1 MNTITP
7 ITDIIIDKSTQRL
20 FAAASRSCN
29 LRAYSLKLDVEA
41 GIMYF
46 KDKLSKDPSSGTR
59 LGDEKELT
67 RLEEILSNF
76 GSHVVISEK
85 KQVDLIV
92 RDFNVDFFVN
102 GEFLFFEN
110 CIDECDEDKPCG
122 CGPGRGVC
130 GGYCLITGGTL
141 DRYTVQNYSK
151 RPYDSSSCCCGYRRN
166 RHLPPMLVDPS
177 IEGYIDGSDREL
189 EEELAFEKMYSFMNG
204 KFSKEDMIELSS
216 ELSSKGFDNLR
227 KFCTS
232 NLPSSHCDG
241 CCFLH
246 EDQYSLVYN
255 LQTMKP
261 LTDYSADIGKTLLE
275 LNWDDWTI
283 EKAGFP
289 LVDAF
294 FASLSGGGGGSDS

>member
-1 MNTITP
+1 MSTITP
-7 ITDIIIDKSTQRL
+7 ISDIIINKSAQRRL
-20 FAAASRSCN
+20 AAASRSCN

-46 KDKLSKDPSSGTR
+46 KDKLSKGSDTKV
-59 LGDEKELT
+59 GDEKKLIE
-67 RLEEILSNF
+67 LEEIMLNF
-76 GSHVVISEK
+76 GNHVVISEK
-85 KQVDLIV
+85 KQVDLIL
-92 RDFNVDFFVN
+92 RDFNVDFFVE

-110 CIDECDEDKPCG
+110 CIDECDEEKPCG
-122 CGPGRGVC
+122 CGSVRGVC

-141 DRYTVQNYSK
+141 DRYTVQNYSNQPK
-151 RPYDSSSCCCGYRRN
+151 GSGSCCCGYRRN

-177 IEGYIDGSDREL
+177 IVGYLDGSDREL
-189 EEELAFEKMYSFMNG
+189 EEELAFEEEELAFDKMYSFMNG
-204 KFSKEDMIELSS
+204 KFSKEDLI

-255 LQTMKP
+255 LHTMKP
-261 LTDYSADIGKTLLE
+261 LTDYSADIEKTLLE

-283 EKAGFP
+283 ETAGFP
-289 LVDAF
+289 LVDAH
-294 FASLSGGGGGSDS
+294 FASFSGGGGSDS